1 MNYMFSESGIKDFS
15 GRLFQFS
22 KERTERCMNDLIEFQ
37 YQYDK
42 NNRPLISGL
51 MLHQALGI
59 KTPYLSVVYIV
70 PLSLSA
76 SRVLRFSAFLFRTAI
91 ARAFFVPTITMTFF
105 ARVTPV

>member
-1 MNYMFSESGIKDFS
+1 
-15 GRLFQFS
+15 
-22 KERTERCMNDLIEFQ
+22 MNDLIEFQ

-59 KTPYLSVVYIV
+59 KTPYLSVDYIV

-76 SRVLRFSAFLFRTAI
+76 SSVLRFSTFILFTATHTAFLL
-91 ARAFFVPTITMTFF
+91 PTSTNPFF
-105 ARVTPV
+105 ARVIPVYIRFLCSIT